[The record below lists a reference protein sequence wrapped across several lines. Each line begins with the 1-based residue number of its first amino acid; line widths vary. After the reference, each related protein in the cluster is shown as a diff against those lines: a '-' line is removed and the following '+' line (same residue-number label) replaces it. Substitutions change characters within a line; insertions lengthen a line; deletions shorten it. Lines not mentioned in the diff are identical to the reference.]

1 MPHRFIGRLRA
12 RAASFSRAALLAA
25 LTSSLLLGP
34 VGCSL
39 FVDSR
44 QDITIEAS
52 DPAARLFVD
61 GREVGTGRAIVPL
74 RRNDTYAV
82 RAELPDGSIARAR
95 ISKGISTTGILD
107 IVGGIFFLV
116 PFIGIAAPGFWELD
130 PDYVFLSLGG
140 APPGTQ
146 PAP

>member
-1 MPHRFIGRLRA
+1 MAHHLNRRLRT
-12 RAASFSRAALLAA
+12 RAAASSRAALAVSLAA
-25 LTSSLLLGP
+25 LLLLGP
-34 VGCSL
+34 PGCSL

-61 GREVGTGRAIVPL
+61 GREVGTGRAVVPL

-82 RAELPDGSIARAR
+82 RAELPDGRIARAR

-116 PFIGIAAPGFWELD
+116 PFIGIAAPGFWNLD
-130 PDYVFLSLGG
+130 PDYVFLSLSGVQ
-140 APPGTQ
+140 PSTR